1 MCKRSLTSQVTSNC
15 ETWKP
20 GRTEI
25 LMQCYCVASKKP
37 VSHEK
42 TEPKTAMAIVCGF
55 EVSVHVLTFILIRQ
69 YMIIINLSESN
80 QEFAVFFNLHS
91 KINPSA

>member
-1 MCKRSLTSQVTSNC
+1 
-15 ETWKP
+15 
-20 GRTEI
+20 
-25 LMQCYCVASKKP
+25 MQCYCVASKKA
-37 VSHEK
+37 VRHEK
-42 TEPKTAMAIVCGF
+42 TEPKTAIAIVCGF

-91 KINPSA
+91 KIAYCLLHSTVVTVTLVVPV